1 MVSTSVVLVATGLDV
16 PPYAVSNQVLVD
28 SFNTYVRNYNKAHEQ
43 EIEKGI
49 LSPKRESDEEFI
61 VKVSGIKSRYFYAPE
76 GILDPLRMKPIIPA
90 RPENQLSFQ
99 AEKGM
104 IAAKRAMAEAKV
116 GPEDIDLVILACSNM
131 QRPYPAVAVEIQHSL
146 AIEGAAFDMNVA
158 CSSAT
163 FGIAHATDAIR
174 TGRSKGALVISVEI
188 CSAHLNFRDRDSH
201 FIFGDATTAVVLQRG
216 ELTRDRHQGFEIED
230 ARLFTQFSNAIRNDF
245 GFLNRADP
253 ENKDDGS
260 KLFRQQGRKVFKEVC
275 PAVIRHIGGQLAE
288 LSITPQSIKRFW
300 LHQANSS
307 MNELVARKL
316 LGRPATEKE
325 APIILDEFAN
335 TSSAG
340 CIIALNR
347 HHQDL
352 EEGELGVLSSFGA
365 GYSIGSVLLRKR

>member
-1 MVSTSVVLVATGLDV
+1 MKPVIPG
-16 PPYAVSNQVLVD
+16 
-28 SFNTYVRNYNKAHEQ
+28 R
-43 EIEKGI
+43 
-49 LSPKRESDEEFI
+49 
-61 VKVSGIKSRYFYAPE
+61 PE
-76 GILDPLRMKPIIPA
+76 G
-90 RPENQLSFQ
+90 QLSFQ

-131 QRPYPAVAVEIQHSL
+131 QRPYPAVSIEIQQSL
-146 AIEGAAFDMNVA
+146 GIQGAAFDMNVA

-174 TGRSKGALVISVEI
+174 SGRNKGALVISVEI

-201 FIFGDATTAVVLQRG
+201 FIFGDAATAVVLQRG
-216 ELTRDRHQGFEIED
+216 DLIHDRHQGFEIKD

-245 GFLNRADP
+245 GFLNRVDP
-253 ENKDDGS
+253 ENKDDES

-275 PAVIRHIGGQLAE
+275 PAVIDHIGRQLAD
-288 LSITPQSIKRFW
+288 LSITPQVIKRFW

-307 MNELVARKL
+307 MNELVTRKL
-316 LGRPATEKE
+316 LGRSATTAE

-352 EEGELGVLSSFGA
+352 DEGDLGVLSSFGA
-365 GYSIGSVLLRKR
+365 GYSIGSILLRKR

>member
-201 FIFGDATTAVVLQRG
+201 
-216 ELTRDRHQGFEIED
+216 
-230 ARLFTQFSNAIRNDF
+230 
-245 GFLNRADP
+245 
-253 ENKDDGS
+253 
-260 KLFRQQGRKVFKEVC
+260 
-275 PAVIRHIGGQLAE
+275 
-288 LSITPQSIKRFW
+288 
-300 LHQANSS
+300 
-307 MNELVARKL
+307 
-316 LGRPATEKE
+316 
-325 APIILDEFAN
+325 
-335 TSSAG
+335 
-340 CIIALNR
+340 
-347 HHQDL
+347 
-352 EEGELGVLSSFGA
+352 
-365 GYSIGSVLLRKR
+365 